1 MGRESVGGAQKSV
14 DNSCGGETILESLNK
29 KAAATRHSAPPREHN
44 PGAQNAKGALMDKI
58 RILYTSMNVL
68 ATISA
73 ASAFVFF
80 FAMGK
85 PEWATPESGCLEIT
99 QAVILTATLAI
110 FIAALCRKG
119 NKNEKWIT
127 LFLAVLCYAFILREV
142 DFDKMG
148 LPDALVFMLYGHGRT
163 AAIVAGFAVALIG
176 AALSFKTYVRSSLR
190 LLFSKRGFLLAASC
204 AMLWTGYFFEHHTKL
219 ETNELL
225 EEFFELIGYILLLT
239 EAYKTERIAEG
250 KDTPQN
256 A

>member
-1 MGRESVGGAQKSV
+1 
-14 DNSCGGETILESLNK
+14 
-29 KAAATRHSAPPREHN
+29 
-44 PGAQNAKGALMDKI
+44 MDKI
-58 RILYTSMNVL
+58 RILYISMNVL

-85 PEWATPESGCLEIT
+85 PEWATPENGCLEIT
-99 QAVILTATLAI
+99 QAIILTATLAI

-127 LFLAVLCYAFILREV
+127 LFMAVLCYAFILREV

-176 AALSFKTYVRSSLR
+176 AALNFKTYVKSSLR
-190 LLFSKRGFLLAASC
+190 LLFSKRGLLLAASC

-225 EEFFELIGYILLLT
+225 EEIFELIGYILLLT
-239 EAYKTERIAEG
+239 EAYKTERISAG
-250 KDTPQN
+250 KDTAQ
-256 A
+256 AA